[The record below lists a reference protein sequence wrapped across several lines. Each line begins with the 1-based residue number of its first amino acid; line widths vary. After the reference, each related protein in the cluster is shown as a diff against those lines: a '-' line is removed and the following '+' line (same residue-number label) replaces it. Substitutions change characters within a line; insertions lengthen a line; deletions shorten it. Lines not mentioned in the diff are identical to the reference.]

1 MPSRLVAA
9 EPYPWPYDGN
19 LRADNTA
26 MMIIDM
32 QTDFCGIGG
41 YVDGMGYD
49 LSLTRAPI
57 EPIKALLAAMRRAGF
72 HIIHTREGHR
82 PDLSDLAEN
91 KRWRSRRIG
100 AGIGDLGPCGRI
112 LVRGEPGWEI
122 ISDLAPLSG
131 EPIIDKPGKGSFCAT
146 DLELMLRLRGIANLV
161 LTGITTDGGYAEMM
175 IAEAR
180 ALVLIPD
187 ELKSE
192 DAAPL
197 VCAGITTFNALR
209 NAGRAG
215 DTVAIQGI
223 GGLGH
228 LGVQF
233 ARKMGFR
240 TVAIGGGPD
249 KEHLANKLGAHIYV
263 DAKAEDAAAA
273 LQKLGGAQVILATAP
288 SGSAIGSLLPGLAVR
303 GKLVAVG
310 VSEDPIP
317 LNGVPLIFGGRSVV
331 GSLTGRAIETQD
343 TLDFSVLADV
353 RPIIETLPL
362 AKAEEAYRRMMEGK
376 ARFRMV
382 LTMT

>member
-1 MPSRLVAA
+1 MSPSYKAVEISAPGKFRMVERAVAA
-9 EPYPWPYDGN
+9 P
-19 LRADNTA
+19 
-26 MMIIDM
+26 
-32 QTDFCGIGG
+32 
-41 YVDGMGYD
+41 
-49 LSLTRAPI
+49 
-57 EPIKALLAAMRRAGF
+57 
-72 HIIHTREGHR
+72 
-82 PDLSDLAEN
+82 
-91 KRWRSRRIG
+91 G
-100 AGIGDLGPCGRI
+100 AGQVRIRVEACGVCHSDAATVEGQWPGLVYPRVPGHEAIGRIEELGPGVTNWTVGQRVGVGFFGGEDGTCEACR
-112 LVRGEPGWEI
+112 RGET
-122 ISDLAPLSG
+122 AYCQN
-131 EPIIDKPGKGSFCAT
+131 PI
-146 DLELMLRLRGIANLV
+146 V
-161 LTGITTDGGYAEMM
+161 TGITTDGGYAEVM

-180 ALVLIPD
+180 ALALIPD

-249 KEHLANKLGAHIYV
+249 KEHLAKKLGAHVYI
-263 DAKAEDAAAA
+263 DAKADDAAAA
-273 LQKLGGAQVILATAP
+273 LQKLGGADVILATAP
-288 SGSAIGSLLPGLAVR
+288 SGSAISSLLPGLAVR
-303 GKLVAVG
+303 GKLVVVG
-310 VSEDPIP
+310 VSDEAIP
-317 LNGVPLIFGGRSVV
+317 LNGVPLIFGGRSVL

-343 TLDFSVLADV
+343 TLDFSVLTEV

-362 AKAEEAYRRMMEGK
+362 AKAEEAYKRMMAGK

-382 LTMT
+382 LTMI